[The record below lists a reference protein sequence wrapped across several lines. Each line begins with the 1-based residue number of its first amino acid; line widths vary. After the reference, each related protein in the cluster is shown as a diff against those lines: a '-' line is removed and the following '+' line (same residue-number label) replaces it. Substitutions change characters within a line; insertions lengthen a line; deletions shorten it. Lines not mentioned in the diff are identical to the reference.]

1 MKRRRQAAV
10 AGGLVL
16 IGVAAVSGW
25 ALFDGSA
32 AGPEPAA
39 TAPATATAPVT
50 RTDVAQRSPANGTLG
65 HAGGYD
71 LVAAG
76 QGTITRLPAVG
87 QVVKRGDAAY
97 EVDGRRVPLLYGT
110 RAVWRTFRL
119 GMSDGS
125 DVRQLETNLT
135 ALGYGDALTV
145 DGHFSYATYWAVRRW
160 QDDAHLPVTGTVPLG
175 RIVFAPGAV
184 RITGRDV
191 KAGTPV
197 HPGLL
202 VVHGSSDRRVV
213 TVQLSPADTPKVHVG
228 DDAIVTLP
236 DGTSRRGTVTAVSAV
251 ASSSNGDSGASGGS
265 PGGGSSGGSSG
276 GGSPSVVPATVTVDG
291 ALHGYLDQAQVQV
304 QITSDEHKNVLAV
317 PIVALRALPGGRY
330 EVVVVD
336 GATRRHVP
344 VETGLFD
351 ETNGVAEVS
360 GAGLTE
366 GAHVEVPGAGS

>member
-1 MKRRRQAAV
+1 MKRRRKAAV

-25 ALFDGSA
+25 ALFDGSTA
-32 AGPEPAA
+32 SPKPAA

-125 DVRQLETNLT
+125 DVRQLETNLA

-251 ASSSNGDSGASGGS
+251 ASSSNGDS
-265 PGGGSSGGSSG
+265 SGGSSG
-276 GGSPSVVPATVTVDG
+276 GGSSGGGSQSVVPATVTVDG